1 MALASWLREKERGS
15 GKESNRERKGRAWRE
30 SNWERMS
37 VEREK
42 QGEEE
47 CGERATGRGRWTESN
62 RKKGS
67 VERKKQGEEYGKRA
81 TIENSSNIENEP
93 KSTLS
98 VLGFEN
104 GTHMILYAIS
114 NNLLR

>member
-15 GKESNRERKGRAWRE
+15 GKESNR
-30 SNWERMS
+30 
-37 VEREK
+37 
-42 QGEEE
+42 EE

-93 KSTLS
+93 KSVLS
-98 VLGFEN
+98 VFGSEN
-104 GTHMILYAIS
+104 GNIHDAVCH
-114 NNLLR
+114 